1 MLLKL
6 ETHRNH
12 CPVARIIEAFE
23 DKYGFVRTVRLKI
36 GSENNALR
44 ELVRPIK
51 EIVLLIEGILRQ
63 RAKD

>member
-6 ETHRNH
+6 ETHQNH
-12 CPVARIIEAFE
+12 CPVARIIEIFE

-51 EIVLLIEGILRQ
+51 EIVVN
-63 RAKD
+63 